1 MTEQASSCTII
12 HFSNP
17 YTTFNDDLQ
26 NIDILQEECA
36 ELIKIASKN
45 KRWGTESYNPMD
57 PDGTSNRDLLVQEIG
72 DVLAMID
79 CIKHS
84 PHFNI
89 SDSEIEKA
97 KRKKLIKLK
106 DFYHFPSH
114 SFE

>member
-1 MTEQASSCTII
+1 MTKPVESCPVI

-17 YTTFNDDLQ
+17 YTTFCDDIQ

-45 KRWGTESYNPMD
+45 KRWGTKSYHPDD
-57 PDGTSNRDLLVQEIG
+57 PDEVSNRDKLVQEIG

-84 PHFNI
+84 PHFKI
-89 SDSEIEKA
+89 TESEIVNA
-97 KRKKLIKLK
+97 KRRKLIKLK
-106 DFYHFPSH
+106 DFYHFPPAT
-114 SFE
+114 FE